1 MGKKYHEAAAPE
13 MVNFSNGLPYERKM
27 ANATLYVPAGHNNV
41 EVVKYLL
48 NLAGSETI
56 ELEAK
61 NMSEVY

>member
-1 MGKKYHEAAAPE
+1 MQ
-13 MVNFSNGLPYERKM
+13 M
-27 ANATLYVPAGHNNV
+27 ANATLYVPGGHNNV

-61 NMSEVY
+61 NTVSLSKLGNMSK